1 MRIDTLLLIKDRYY
15 MAGLLAMCVTAV
27 ASFAYAGNL
36 FLFDFDKEYSL
47 PSLYHYGLLLVCCV
61 GFYRLMQAERAYD
74 VWFYAFAYLL
84 LDDMTTLHE
93 TAGWLLSRYVI
104 PTELWFFSKR
114 ALGEITYLAVV
125 GGLLGLLLLNRFL
138 AATAAV
144 KKQFLI
150 FTALILLFAAFG
162 VLVDSLHERA
172 CAARGWLCL
181 SVGIL
186 EDGGEILVTIMI
198 IHQIRQLLA
207 AQVERMN
214 KVPSFGRCPSPAS
227 PAQPEDRQPPPGSAS
242 ASPMPR

>member
-1 MRIDTLLLIKDRYY
+1 MDALLLIKDRYY
-15 MAGLLAMCVTAV
+15 MAGLLAMCVLAV
-27 ASFAYAGNL
+27 ASFFYAGNM

-47 PSLYHYGLLLVCCV
+47 PSLYHYVLLLVCCV
-61 GFYRLMQAERAYD
+61 GFYRLMQVERVYD

-125 GGLLGLLLLNRFL
+125 AGLLGLLLLKRFL

-144 KKQFLI
+144 KKQFLV
-150 FTALILLFAAFG
+150 FTTLILFFGVFG
-162 VLVDSLHERA
+162 VLVDSIHEQA
-172 CAARGWLCL
+172 CVSRGWLCL

-186 EDGGEILVTIMI
+186 EDGGEILVTII
-198 IHQIRQLLA
+198 IVQQIRQLLTG
-207 AQVERMN
+207 QIE
-214 KVPSFGRCPSPAS
+214 SPVVL
-227 PAQPEDRQPPPGSAS
+227 PQQR
-242 ASPMPR
+242 